1 MPTKHIPSA
10 FEQRT
15 LALYAINLFE
25 SITNM
30 QLIDF
35 MSQAQVMNYYDLQAA
50 LYDLNEN
57 GLVTFRPV
65 LADNLYVL
73 TEEGKQALKLYQQR
87 CAQSFL
93 DKMDEAA
100 QKSKAGYLKERTYS
114 TLVSHEGEKEYH
126 AHMQINEGE
135 HSLLRI
141 DVSLPTATM
150 AKSLCDRWQERA
162 QEVYEAILR
171 ILSEDRPDE
180 S

>member
-1 MPTKHIPSA
+1 MHTQHIPSA
-10 FEQRT
+10 LEQRT
-15 LALYAINLFE
+15 MALYAINLFE

-35 MSQAQVMNYYDLQAA
+35 MASAEVMNYYELQTALHDLH
-50 LYDLNEN
+50 EN
-57 GLVTFRPV
+57 GFVVFKPV
-65 LADNLYVL
+65 LADNLYSL
-73 TEEGKQALKLYQQR
+73 TEEGKQALKLYQRR

-93 DKMDEAA
+93 DKMDETA
-100 QKSKAGYLKERTYS
+100 QKSKAGYLKERAYS

-135 HSLLRI
+135 HSLLQL

-150 AKSLCDRWQERA
+150 AKSLCDRWQDRS

-171 ILSEDRPDE
+171 ILSEERADE